1 MGFIQNSKYLAL
13 TGNVVVDDHDV
24 RHGAAV
30 GVRQVAVP
38 ALSGKKDTNL
48 YEIIFVKRADLTFRN
63 ASRIELLYNIV
74 FPLQCHSLT

>member
-1 MGFIQNSKYLAL
+1 MLSNKFPPPPPPPFHFIILLGLIQNSKYLAL

-48 YEIIFVKRADLTFRN
+48 YEIIFNICQK
-63 ASRIELLYNIV
+63 SR
-74 FPLQCHSLT
+74 FDF